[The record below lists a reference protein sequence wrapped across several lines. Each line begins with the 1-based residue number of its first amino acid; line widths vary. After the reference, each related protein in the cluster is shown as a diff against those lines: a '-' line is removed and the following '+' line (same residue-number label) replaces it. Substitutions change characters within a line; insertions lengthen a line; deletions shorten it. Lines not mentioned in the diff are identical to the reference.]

1 MIVLI
6 ATYTAQAGKGD
17 VIAPLLLELAAR
29 SRTEPECELY
39 LVNRSTT
46 DPDTF
51 VLYEQYRDEAAIA
64 AHRETAHFQDLA
76 VGQIIP
82 MLEQRVFDTFR
93 LVE

>member
-6 ATYTAQAGKGD
+6 ATYHAQPGKGD
-17 VIAPLLLELAAR
+17 VITPLLVQLAER
-29 SRTEPECELY
+29 SRAEPECELY

-51 VLYEQYRDEAAIA
+51 VLYEQYRDNAAIA
-64 AHRETAHFQDLA
+64 AHRETPHFQELA

-82 MLEQRVFDTFR
+82 MLQQRVFDTYE